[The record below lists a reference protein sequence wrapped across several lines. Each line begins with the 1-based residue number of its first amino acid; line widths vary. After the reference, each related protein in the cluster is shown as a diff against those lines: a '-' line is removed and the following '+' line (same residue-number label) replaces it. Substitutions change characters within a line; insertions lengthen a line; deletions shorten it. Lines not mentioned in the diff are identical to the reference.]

1 MELVI
6 LLVWIVIWVILL
18 AVSSIE
24 TRGFVYGFLAG
35 LWILLIGVYI
45 LLDGLQVESGSTIVL
60 SGGNYTIVKTFVE
73 VVSPVSSYSVLWC
86 FPFIALSIYQMYLAI
101 TMRKK
106 KNIS

>member
-1 MELVI
+1 MDLTI

-18 AVSSIE
+18 AVSSLE